1 MSLDDRDYLILKN
14 ISKSLKISYK
24 ELSKITNTPETT
36 IRYRVQRLRAQ
47 GILKD
52 YAAIISEEKLGYNVT
67 AIINIRI
74 YGRPITKEITDKISS
89 LKQVLFLY
97 VVTGDRDIVALVK
110 CRGIDELGYII
121 EKIHEIKGVERT
133 TTSIVLK
140 KLKECYEIPL

>member
-1 MSLDDRDYLILKN
+1 M
-14 ISKSLKISYK
+14 KI
-24 ELSKITNTPETT
+24 PETT

-74 YGRPITKEITDKISS
+74 YGRPISKEIINKISS

-97 VVTGDRDIVALVK
+97 VVTGDHDMVALVK
-110 CRGIDELGYII
+110 CRGIDELRSII
-121 EKIHEIKGVERT
+121 EKIHEVKGVERT
-133 TTSIVLK
+133 TTSIILK
-140 KLKECYEIPL
+140 KIKEHHEIPL

>member
-24 ELSKITNTPETT
+24 ELSKITNIPETT

-52 YAAIISEEKLGYNVT
+52 YIAIISEEKLNYNIT

-89 LKQVLFLY
+89 LKQVLSLY
-97 VVTGDRDIVALVK
+97 IVTGDRDIVALVK
-110 CRGIDELGYII
+110 CRGIDELGSII

-140 KLKECYEIPL
+140 KIKECHEIPL